1 MPVLSL
7 GQVCSMATTFAGGR
21 MDLQLSEASLY
32 ANLALEQVVEAAGTR
47 HGPREALAVSST
59 TSGGNR
65 IALPSDFAAPI
76 AITMYV
82 GSTSTNTLSRT
93 TATVPLIQKDTPFL
107 DAQDNE
113 FTTGQPMYYAI
124 YNTWVELFPSPNSAY
139 SLLQRYV
146 ARQPTLVLSTDT
158 PALSAPW
165 HQAWAYKTIALVE
178 ASRNNPEGEQI
189 AEARF
194 RSYVATI
201 PTDLAQR
208 QMDRRSM
215 HLTFARRTQ

>member
-1 MPVLSL
+1 MIMNL
-7 GQVCSMATTFAGGR
+7 GQVCSMSTTFAGGR
-21 MDLQLSEASLY
+21 NDFQLSEASLY

-47 HGPREALAVSST
+47 HGPRESIAVSST

-65 IALPSDFAAPI
+65 VALPTDFAAPLSV
-76 AITMYV
+76 TLYV
-82 GSTSTNTLSRT
+82 GSSSTNTLSRVT
-93 TATVPLIQKDTPFL
+93 STVPLLQKDTPFL

-113 FTTGQPMYYAI
+113 FVSGQPLYYAP
-124 YNTWVELFPSPNSAY
+124 YASWMELFPSPNSAY
-139 SLLQRYV
+139 SLQLRYV

-178 ASRNNPEGEQI
+178 AARNNPEGEQI

-201 PTDLAQR
+201 PTDLAQK

-215 HLTFARRTQ
+215 SLKFGRRVE

>member
-21 MDLQLSEASLY
+21 NDFALSEASLY

-47 HGPREALAVSST
+47 HGPRESIAVSST

-76 AITMYV
+76 ALTLYV
-82 GSTSTNTLSRT
+82 GSSSTNTLSRT
-93 TATVPLIQKDTPFL
+93 TATVPLRQRDTPFL

-113 FTTGQPMYYAI
+113 FTTGEPQYYAPFA
-124 YNTWVELFPSPNSAY
+124 TWLELFPSPNSAY
-139 SLLQRYV
+139 SLQLRYV
-146 ARQPTLVLSTDT
+146 ARQPTLINSTDT

-194 RSYVATI
+194 RNYVATI
-201 PTDLAQR
+201 PTDLAQK
-208 QMDRRSM
+208 QFDRRSM
-215 HLTFARRTQ
+215 SVRFGRRID